1 MVPNDNFQE
10 KVGAAAGQKALPDI
24 LASDVVYAA
33 NYTRQGLYQPIGDR
47 IDSLPFADSLA
58 KAHIEAGTYDGK
70 RYVVPHKVDS
80 SFIFYN
86 KDLFKKAGLDPE
98 NPPTTYDGIYQAAK
112 AITGLGDGV
121 YGFSFDG
128 NCAGCLAYTVFP
140 FADAGGHPPISRDG
154 AKADL
159 ANPAMTDILGLYKKL
174 YDDGLVDPSAKTA
187 DGTSWQEMFIQGKA
201 GIWPNGS
208 YSIPRIN
215 EEAKF
220 DWGYMPIA
228 NADGSATSTFV
239 GGDVLGISS
248 SSDKADAAWDFI
260 AWSLSDEAQ
269 KIVVKNGD
277 LPVRTDLADTADDPR
292 MKAIIAGLAHGYTP
306 STVVYGEAVNDSN
319 GPWLQAARGAIFGND
334 AQGSLTQGQTAIQ
347 ALIDNAG

>member
-140 FADAGGHPPISRDG
+140 FADAGGHPPISLDG
-154 AKADL
+154 TKADL

-215 EEAKF
+215 EGGEVRL
-220 DWGYMPIA
+220 GLH
-228 NADGSATSTFV
+228 ADRERRRLRHEHVRRRGRA
-239 GGDVLGISS
+239 GISS

-277 LPVRTDLADTADDPR
+277 LPVRTDLANTADDPR

-334 AQGSLTQGQTAIQ
+334 AQGSLAEGQKAIQ